1 MGLSAGQQSRRRH
14 REQTCGRGGKERV
27 DGWRKRVEALPHR
40 KQPASRRQLEDS
52 ELRASTGDN
61 LGSGME
67 RELGGRFRVGGH
79 MCTHGRVMMLYGR
92 GHHDI
97 MESLSSS

>member
-14 REQTCGRGGKERV
+14 REQTCGRGGRRGLKPADYRTENS
-27 DGWRKRVEALPHR
+27 
-40 KQPASRRQLEDS
+40 QPAGVSWRTR

-61 LGSGME
+61 LRSGME
-67 RELGGRFRVGGH
+67 RELGWRFGVGGH

-92 GHHDI
+92 GHHNI